1 MPVGGWVERGGVR
14 PGAGGRSVRP
24 RRGGLRSGR
33 APAESSDGGGTRGTF
48 AGEAAHFQ
56 ARLLHNTPAKW
67 GPGLTV
73 PIIPNEPVV
82 QAARPPGW

>member
-1 MPVGGWVERGGVR
+1 MLGGASASGKRGVR
-14 PGAGGRSVRP
+14 AGAGALRASPARRARLEPTPRS
-24 RRGGLRSGR
+24 
-33 APAESSDGGGTRGTF
+33 SSDGGGTRGTF

-56 ARLLHNTPAKW
+56 ARLLNNAPAKW

-73 PIIPNEPVV
+73 PIIPNALVV